1 MLNSQ
6 KINIFA
12 LRHLKLVTM
21 GKYINPFTD
30 WGFKR
35 LFGQEFSKDLLIS
48 FLNDLLVGEL
58 QVKNVVF
65 RDKEELPSTKDQRGI
80 IYDVYCETDT
90 GERFILEMQN
100 RWQPNFLDRSICYA
114 CRSVLEQVDK
124 GKTEQQDAYR
134 FLPIYTVCFMNY
146 TSNKEELDKFRTD
159 IVLAD
164 KKSGEIASNK
174 LRFIYLV
181 LPLFEKKVDECDTD
195 FDKWIYVLKHM
206 EALSRMP
213 FTAQKEI
220 FKQLEE
226 YADSHRLTK
235 KEWEAYE
242 NSLWIARDNMACMAA
257 AEIAAQE
264 KGLAEGREKG
274 LAEGMAEGMAKGMAK
289 GMAEEKLATAKRLL
303 DMGLDVQQTAKGTGL
318 SIEEVEKLLHS

>member
-1 MLNSQ
+1 M
-6 KINIFA
+6 
-12 LRHLKLVTM
+12 
-21 GKYINPFTD
+21 
-30 WGFKR
+30 
-35 LFGQEFSKDLLIS
+35 LIS

-65 RDKEELPSTKDQRGI
+65 KDKEELPSTKDQRGI
-80 IYDVYCETDT
+80 IYDVYCETDK

-124 GKTEQQDAYR
+124 GKKERENAYR

-146 TSNKEELDKFRTD
+146 MPDHEELSKFRTD

-164 KKSGEIASNK
+164 KESGEIASNK

-181 LPLFEKKVDECDTD
+181 LPLFKKNVDECVTD

-226 YADSHRLTK
+226 YADSHRLTR

-257 AEIAAQE
+257 AENAAKE
-264 KGLAEGREKG
+264 KGMAEGRAEG
-274 LAEGMAEGMAKGMAK
+274 RAEGMAEGRAEGMAEGMAKGMAEGK
-289 GMAEEKLATAKRLL
+289 TKAIIETARRLL
-303 DMGLDVQQTAKGTGL
+303 NMGLDMEQVAQGTGL
-318 SIEEVEKLLHS
+318 SIEEVRKLL

>member
-1 MLNSQ
+1 
-6 KINIFA
+6 
-12 LRHLKLVTM
+12 
-21 GKYINPFTD
+21 
-30 WGFKR
+30 
-35 LFGQEFSKDLLIS
+35 
-48 FLNDLLVGEL
+48 
-58 QVKNVVF
+58 
-65 RDKEELPSTKDQRGI
+65 
-80 IYDVYCETDT
+80 
-90 GERFILEMQN
+90 
-100 RWQPNFLDRSICYA
+100 
-114 CRSVLEQVDK
+114 
-124 GKTEQQDAYR
+124 
-134 FLPIYTVCFMNY
+134 
-146 TSNKEELDKFRTD
+146 
-159 IVLAD
+159 
-164 KKSGEIASNK
+164 
-174 LRFIYLV
+174 
-181 LPLFEKKVDECDTD
+181 
-195 FDKWIYVLKHM
+195 
-206 EALSRMP
+206 MP

-274 LAEGMAEGMAKGMAK
+274 MAEGMAK

>member
-1 MLNSQ
+1 
-6 KINIFA
+6 
-12 LRHLKLVTM
+12 M

-65 RDKEELPSTKDQRGI
+65 KDKEELPSTKDQRGI
-80 IYDVYCETDT
+80 IYDVYCETDK

-124 GKTEQQDAYR
+124 GKKERENAYR

-146 TSNKEELDKFRTD
+146 MPDHEELSKFRTD

-164 KKSGEIASNK
+164 KESGEIASNK

-181 LPLFEKKVDECDTD
+181 LPLFKKNVDECVTD

-226 YADSHRLTK
+226 YADSHRLTR

-257 AEIAAQE
+257 AENAAKE
-264 KGLAEGREKG
+264 KGMAEGRAEG
-274 LAEGMAEGMAKGMAK
+274 RAEGMAEGRAEGMAEGMAKGMAEGK
-289 GMAEEKLATAKRLL
+289 TKAIIETARRLL
-303 DMGLDVQQTAKGTGL
+303 NMGLDMEQVAQGTGL
-318 SIEEVEKLLHS
+318 SIEEVRKLL

>member
-1 MLNSQ
+1 
-6 KINIFA
+6 
-12 LRHLKLVTM
+12 
-21 GKYINPFTD
+21 
-30 WGFKR
+30 
-35 LFGQEFSKDLLIS
+35 
-48 FLNDLLVGEL
+48 
-58 QVKNVVF
+58 
-65 RDKEELPSTKDQRGI
+65 
-80 IYDVYCETDT
+80 
-90 GERFILEMQN
+90 
-100 RWQPNFLDRSICYA
+100 
-114 CRSVLEQVDK
+114 
-124 GKTEQQDAYR
+124 
-134 FLPIYTVCFMNY
+134 MNY

-164 KKSGEIASNK
+164 KESGEIASNK

-274 LAEGMAEGMAKGMAK
+274 LAEGMAKGMT
-289 GMAEEKLATAKRLL
+289 EEKLATAKRLL
-303 DMGLDVQQTAKGTGL
+303 DMGLDIQQTAKGTGL

>member
-1 MLNSQ
+1 
-6 KINIFA
+6 
-12 LRHLKLVTM
+12 M

-35 LFGQEFSKDLLIS
+35 LFGQEFSKGLLIS

-65 RDKEELPSTKDQRGI
+65 KDKEELPSTKDQRGI

-124 GKTEQQDAYR
+124 GKTERQDAYK

-146 TSNKEELDKFRTD
+146 KSENEELDKFRTD
-159 IVLAD
+159 IILAD
-164 KKSGEIASNK
+164 KDSGKLVSNK

-257 AEIAAQE
+257 AEIAAKE
-264 KGLAEGREKG
+264 K
-274 LAEGMAEGMAKGMAK
+274 GMAEGRAEGRAVGREEGREEGRAA
-289 GMAEEKLATAKRLL
+289 GMAEEKIATAKRLL
-303 DMGLDVQQTAKGTGL
+303 AMGLNISQVAQGAGL
-318 SIEEVEKLLHS
+318 SMEEVEKLL

>member
-1 MLNSQ
+1 
-6 KINIFA
+6 
-12 LRHLKLVTM
+12 M

-65 RDKEELPSTKDQRGI
+65 KDKEELPSTKDQRGI

-164 KKSGEIASNK
+164 KESGEIASNK

-226 YADSHRLTK
+226 
-235 KEWEAYE
+235 
-242 NSLWIARDNMACMAA
+242 
-257 AEIAAQE
+257 
-264 KGLAEGREKG
+264 
-274 LAEGMAEGMAKGMAK
+274 
-289 GMAEEKLATAKRLL
+289 
-303 DMGLDVQQTAKGTGL
+303 
-318 SIEEVEKLLHS
+318 

>member
-1 MLNSQ
+1 
-6 KINIFA
+6 
-12 LRHLKLVTM
+12 M

-65 RDKEELPSTKDQRGI
+65 KDKEELPSTKDQRGI
-80 IYDVYCETDT
+80 IYDVYCETDK

-124 GKTEQQDAYR
+124 GKKERENAYR

-146 TSNKEELDKFRTD
+146 MPGHEELSKFRTD

-164 KKSGEIASNK
+164 KESGEIASNK

-181 LPLFEKKVDECDTD
+181 LPLFKKNVDECVTD

-220 FKQLEE
+220 FKQMEE
-226 YADSHRLTK
+226 YADSHRLTR

-257 AEIAAQE
+257 AENAAKE
-264 KGLAEGREKG
+264 KGMAEGR
-274 LAEGMAEGMAKGMAK
+274 AEGRAEGMAKGMAEGMAKGMAEGK
-289 GMAEEKLATAKRLL
+289 TKAIIETAKRLL
-303 DMGLDVQQTAKGTGL
+303 NMGLDMEQVAQGTGL
-318 SIEEVEKLLHS
+318 SIEEVRKLL

>member
-1 MLNSQ
+1 
-6 KINIFA
+6 
-12 LRHLKLVTM
+12 M

-65 RDKEELPSTKDQRGI
+65 KDKEELPSTKDQRGI
-80 IYDVYCETDT
+80 IYDVYCETDK

-124 GKTEQQDAYR
+124 GKKERENAYR

-146 TSNKEELDKFRTD
+146 MPDHEELSKFRTD

-164 KKSGEIASNK
+164 KESGEIASNK

-181 LPLFEKKVDECDTD
+181 LPLFKKNVDECVTD

-226 YADSHRLTK
+226 YADSHRLTR

-257 AEIAAQE
+257 AENAAKE
-264 KGLAEGREKG
+264 KGMAEGMAKGKAEGRAEG
-274 LAEGMAEGMAKGMAK
+274 RAEGMAEGMAKGMAEGK
-289 GMAEEKLATAKRLL
+289 TKAIIETAKRLL
-303 DMGLDVQQTAKGTGL
+303 NMGLDMVQVAQGTGL
-318 SIEEVEKLLHS
+318 SIEEVRKLL

>member
-1 MLNSQ
+1 
-6 KINIFA
+6 
-12 LRHLKLVTM
+12 M

-65 RDKEELPSTKDQRGI
+65 KDKEELPSTKDQRGI
-80 IYDVYCETDT
+80 IYDVYCETDK

-124 GKTEQQDAYR
+124 GKKERENAYR

-146 TSNKEELDKFRTD
+146 MPDHEELSKFRTD

-164 KKSGEIASNK
+164 KESGEIASNK

-181 LPLFEKKVDECDTD
+181 LPLFKKNVDECVTD

-226 YADSHRLTK
+226 YADSHRLTR

-257 AEIAAQE
+257 AENAAKE
-264 KGLAEGREKG
+264 KGMAEGRAEG
-274 LAEGMAEGMAKGMAK
+274 RAEGMAEGRAEGMAEGMAKGMAEGK
-289 GMAEEKLATAKRLL
+289 TKAIIETAKRLL
-303 DMGLDVQQTAKGTGL
+303 NMGLDIEQVAQGTGL
-318 SIEEVEKLLHS
+318 SIEEVRKLL

>member
-1 MLNSQ
+1 
-6 KINIFA
+6 
-12 LRHLKLVTM
+12 M

-65 RDKEELPSTKDQRGI
+65 KDKEELPSTKDQRGI
-80 IYDVYCETDT
+80 IYDVYCETDK

-124 GKTEQQDAYR
+124 GKKERENAYR

-146 TSNKEELDKFRTD
+146 MPDHEELSKFRTD

-164 KKSGEIASNK
+164 KESGEIASNK

-181 LPLFEKKVDECDTD
+181 LPLFKKNVDECVTD

-206 EALSRMP
+206 E
-213 FTAQKEI
+213 
-220 FKQLEE
+220 E
-226 YADSHRLTK
+226 YADSHRLTR

-257 AEIAAQE
+257 AENAAKE
-264 KGLAEGREKG
+264 KGMAEGRAEG
-274 LAEGMAEGMAKGMAK
+274 RAEGMAEGMAKGMAEGK
-289 GMAEEKLATAKRLL
+289 TKAIIETAKRLL
-303 DMGLDVQQTAKGTGL
+303 NMGLDMEQVAQGTGL
-318 SIEEVEKLLHS
+318 SIEEVRKLL

>member
-1 MLNSQ
+1 
-6 KINIFA
+6 
-12 LRHLKLVTM
+12 
-21 GKYINPFTD
+21 
-30 WGFKR
+30 
-35 LFGQEFSKDLLIS
+35 
-48 FLNDLLVGEL
+48 
-58 QVKNVVF
+58 
-65 RDKEELPSTKDQRGI
+65 
-80 IYDVYCETDT
+80 
-90 GERFILEMQN
+90 MQN

-124 GKTEQQDAYR
+124 GKTERQDAYK

-146 TSNKEELDKFRTD
+146 KSENEELDKFRTD
-159 IVLAD
+159 IILAD
-164 KKSGEIASNK
+164 KDSGKLVSNK

-235 KEWEAYE
+235 K
-242 NSLWIARDNMACMAA
+242 S
-257 AEIAAQE
+257 
-264 KGLAEGREKG
+264 GRLMK
-274 LAEGMAEGMAKGMAK
+274 
-289 GMAEEKLATAKRLL
+289 TAF
-303 DMGLDVQQTAKGTGL
+303 G
-318 SIEEVEKLLHS
+318 

>member
-1 MLNSQ
+1 
-6 KINIFA
+6 
-12 LRHLKLVTM
+12 M

-48 FLNDLLVGEL
+48 FLNDLLAGEL
-58 QVKNVVF
+58 HVESVTF
-65 RDKEELPSTKDQRGI
+65 MDKEELPDTKDQRGI
-80 IYDVYCETDT
+80 IYDVYCKTDK

-100 RWQPNFLDRSICYA
+100 RWQPNFIDRSICYA
-114 CRSVLEQVDK
+114 CRSVLEQVEK
-124 GKTEQQDAYR
+124 GKTEKQDAYK

-146 TSNKEELDKFRTD
+146 KSGTEELKKFRTD
-159 IVLAD
+159 IILAD
-164 KKSGEIASNK
+164 KESGELASNK
-174 LRFIYLV
+174 LRFIYLI
-181 LPLFEKKVDECDTD
+181 LPLFDKDVEDCVSD

-274 LAEGMAEGMAKGMAK
+274 LAEGREKGLAEGMAKGLAK

-303 DMGLDVQQTAKGTGL
+303 DMGLDIQQTAKGTGL

>member
-1 MLNSQ
+1 
-6 KINIFA
+6 
-12 LRHLKLVTM
+12 
-21 GKYINPFTD
+21 
-30 WGFKR
+30 
-35 LFGQEFSKDLLIS
+35 
-48 FLNDLLVGEL
+48 
-58 QVKNVVF
+58 
-65 RDKEELPSTKDQRGI
+65 
-80 IYDVYCETDT
+80 
-90 GERFILEMQN
+90 
-100 RWQPNFLDRSICYA
+100 
-114 CRSVLEQVDK
+114 
-124 GKTEQQDAYR
+124 
-134 FLPIYTVCFMNY
+134 
-146 TSNKEELDKFRTD
+146 
-159 IVLAD
+159 
-164 KKSGEIASNK
+164 
-174 LRFIYLV
+174 
-181 LPLFEKKVDECDTD
+181 
-195 FDKWIYVLKHM
+195 
-206 EALSRMP
+206 MP

-274 LAEGMAEGMAKGMAK
+274 LAEGMAK

>member
-1 MLNSQ
+1 
-6 KINIFA
+6 
-12 LRHLKLVTM
+12 M

-58 QVKNVVF
+58 QVKNVIF
-65 RDKEELPSTKDQRGI
+65 KDKEELPSTKDQRGI
-80 IYDVYCETDT
+80 IYDVYCETDK

-124 GKTEQQDAYR
+124 GKKERENAYR

-146 TSNKEELDKFRTD
+146 MPDHEELSKFRTD

-164 KKSGEIASNK
+164 KESGEIASNK

-181 LPLFEKKVDECDTD
+181 LPLFKKNVDECVTD

-226 YADSHRLTK
+226 YADSHRLTR

-257 AEIAAQE
+257 AENAAKE
-264 KGLAEGREKG
+264 KGMAEGMAKGKAEGRAEG
-274 LAEGMAEGMAKGMAK
+274 RAEGMAEGMAKGMAEGK
-289 GMAEEKLATAKRLL
+289 TKAIIETAKRLL
-303 DMGLDVQQTAKGTGL
+303 NMGLDMEQVAQGTGL
-318 SIEEVEKLLHS
+318 SIEEVRKLL

>member
-1 MLNSQ
+1 
-6 KINIFA
+6 
-12 LRHLKLVTM
+12 M

-65 RDKEELPSTKDQRGI
+65 KDKEELPSTKNQRGI
-80 IYDVYCETDT
+80 IYDVYCETDK

-124 GKTEQQDAYR
+124 GKKERENAYR

-146 TSNKEELDKFRTD
+146 MPDHEELSKFRTD

-164 KKSGEIASNK
+164 KESGEIASNK

-181 LPLFEKKVDECDTD
+181 LPLFKKNVDECVTD

-226 YADSHRLTK
+226 YADSHRLTR

-257 AEIAAQE
+257 AENAAKE
-264 KGLAEGREKG
+264 KGMAEGRAEG
-274 LAEGMAEGMAKGMAK
+274 RAEGMAEGRAEGMAEGMAKGMAEGK
-289 GMAEEKLATAKRLL
+289 TKAIIETAKRLL
-303 DMGLDVQQTAKGTGL
+303 NMGLDMEQVAQGTGL
-318 SIEEVEKLLHS
+318 SIEEVRKLL

>member
-1 MLNSQ
+1 
-6 KINIFA
+6 
-12 LRHLKLVTM
+12 M

-35 LFGQEFSKDLLIS
+35 LFGQEFSKGLLIS

-65 RDKEELPSTKDQRGI
+65 KDKEELPSTKDQRGI

-124 GKTEQQDAYR
+124 GKTERQDAYK

-146 TSNKEELDKFRTD
+146 KSENEELDKFRTD
-159 IVLAD
+159 IILAD
-164 KKSGEIASNK
+164 KDSGKLVSNK

-226 YADSHRLTK
+226 YADSHRLTR

-257 AEIAAQE
+257 AENAAKE
-264 KGLAEGREKG
+264 KGMAEGRAEG
-274 LAEGMAEGMAKGMAK
+274 RAEGMAEGMAKGMAEGK
-289 GMAEEKLATAKRLL
+289 TKAIIETAKRLL
-303 DMGLDVQQTAKGTGL
+303 NMGLDMEQVAQGTGL
-318 SIEEVEKLLHS
+318 SIEEVRKLL

>member
-1 MLNSQ
+1 
-6 KINIFA
+6 
-12 LRHLKLVTM
+12 M

-35 LFGQEFSKDLLIS
+35 LFGQEFSKGLLIS

-65 RDKEELPSTKDQRGI
+65 KDKEELPSTKDQRGI

-124 GKTEQQDAYR
+124 GKTERQDAYK

-146 TSNKEELDKFRTD
+146 KSENEELDKFRTD
-159 IVLAD
+159 IILAD
-164 KKSGEIASNK
+164 KDSGKLVSNK

-181 LPLFEKKVDECDTD
+181 LPLFEKKVDECDTG

-257 AEIAAQE
+257 AEIAAKE
-264 KGLAEGREKG
+264 K
-274 LAEGMAEGMAKGMAK
+274 GMAEGRAEGRAVGREEGREEGRAA
-289 GMAEEKLATAKRLL
+289 GMAEEKIATAKRLL
-303 DMGLDVQQTAKGTGL
+303 AMGLNTSQVAQGAGL
-318 SIEEVEKLLHS
+318 SMEEVEKLL

>member
-1 MLNSQ
+1 
-6 KINIFA
+6 
-12 LRHLKLVTM
+12 
-21 GKYINPFTD
+21 
-30 WGFKR
+30 
-35 LFGQEFSKDLLIS
+35 
-48 FLNDLLVGEL
+48 
-58 QVKNVVF
+58 
-65 RDKEELPSTKDQRGI
+65 
-80 IYDVYCETDT
+80 
-90 GERFILEMQN
+90 
-100 RWQPNFLDRSICYA
+100 
-114 CRSVLEQVDK
+114 
-124 GKTEQQDAYR
+124 
-134 FLPIYTVCFMNY
+134 
-146 TSNKEELDKFRTD
+146 
-159 IVLAD
+159 
-164 KKSGEIASNK
+164 
-174 LRFIYLV
+174 
-181 LPLFEKKVDECDTD
+181 
-195 FDKWIYVLKHM
+195 M
-206 EALSRMP
+206 EALNRMP

-274 LAEGMAEGMAKGMAK
+274 LAEGMAK